1 MRREMEETTICCS
14 GCRDSQEEAPLRG
27 RKLLRCMAEDAGE
40 RKGRTVEVYG
50 AVWDK
55 PPESPAPIW
64 CPRRTEKKY
73 P

>member
-1 MRREMEETTICCS
+1 M
-14 GCRDSQEEAPLRG
+14 RG
-27 RKLLRCMAEDAGE
+27 RKMLRCMAEDAGE
-40 RKGRTVEVYG
+40 RKGRTVLVYG
-50 AVWDK
+50 EIWDK